1 MVLITSFHKFSQLR
15 RLDDLSTHKETKD
28 DNFLGH
34 MWTQNLGMGLEY
46 SMITMCVALTLKKP
60 FHMAKSQPYSTA
72 INLMFISLSLM
83 PLAGFSIDAGVDN
96 AGEGSEDDEFSKS
109 IIPQVILMVLTFM

>member
-1 MVLITSFHKFSQLR
+1 MGDTPRRAIDNVPGCTMPSGQCVFIHVDTVMALITSFHKISQLR

-46 SMITMCVALTLKKP
+46 SMITMCLALTLKKP
-60 FHMAKSQPYSTA
+60 FHMAKSQRYQPHVHFA
-72 INLMFISLSLM
+72 F
-83 PLAGFSIDAGVDN
+83 PDAPCGFLN
-96 AGEGSEDDEFSKS
+96 
-109 IIPQVILMVLTFM
+109 

>member
-1 MVLITSFHKFSQLR
+1 MALTTSFHKISQLR

-46 SMITMCVALTLKKP
+46 SMITMCLARRFIWLKVSLTP
-60 FHMAKSQPYSTA
+60 
-72 INLMFISLSLM
+72 SLSTSCSFRFPSRFLM

-96 AGEGSEDDEFSKS
+96 VGEGSEDDEFSKS